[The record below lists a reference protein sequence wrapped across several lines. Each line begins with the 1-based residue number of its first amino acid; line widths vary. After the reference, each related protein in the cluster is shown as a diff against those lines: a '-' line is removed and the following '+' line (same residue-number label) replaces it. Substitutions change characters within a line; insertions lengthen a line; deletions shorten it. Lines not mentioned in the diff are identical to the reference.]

1 MAAGPIDPPP
11 LPARLAERYVLEER
25 LADGGSAEVWLARD
39 PVLDR
44 SVAIKVLHRHLL
56 SDPTMRARLEQEARA
71 AAGLS
76 HPGIVTVHDVDVD
89 DTAAAV
95 VLEYVDGET
104 LADRLLRAGPL
115 PPAEAA
121 RIAAEVADA
130 LAHAHERGVI
140 HRDVKPANVLIES
153 DGRARLVDFG
163 IARVME
169 DAENRLTTTGTVAGT
184 LRYLAPEQ
192 LRGETAGPAAD
203 VYGVGVV
210 LAEMLTGHPP
220 YEANSPLELAEAQRL
235 PPEPIAGVPSAL
247 AEIVQRCLDP
257 DPERRPPSAAALSI
271 ELRDWLAA
279 STDPDAQTATFPVVG
294 AIGPAAVAADSMA
307 IGDSP
312 TTPADPTTPTSA
324 TIEAIPMV
332 EAMPAAESM
341 PSPAVPPSETSRPTR
356 RTLWPLVAAVIA
368 IVLVVIIGAS
378 LLGSPSGPSSG
389 ADASASASAASTP
402 ASVPTSNAGTTG
414 APPAKPKTLAAAV
427 AAFDAAVIDGVKR
440 GSIDRKSAND
450 LRRRAGDLTK
460 NNAKRDD
467 VSTQIDDLRARIDEL
482 ERAGR
487 ITSAAEADNLR
498 AAVDAIEATTNG

>member
-25 LADGGSAEVWLARD
+25 LADGGSAEVWLAHD

-44 SVAIKVLHRHLL
+44 AVAIKVLHRHLL

-95 VLEYVDGET
+95 VLEFVDGES
-104 LADRLLRAGPL
+104 LADRLLRDGPL

-121 RIAAEVADA
+121 RIAAELADA
-130 LAHAHERGVI
+130 LAHAHERGVV
-140 HRDVKPANVLIES
+140 HRDVKPANVLIEP

-220 YEANSPLELAEAQRL
+220 YEATSPLELAEAQRL
-235 PPEPIAGVPSAL
+235 PPPPIAGVPSDL

-257 DPERRPPSAAALSI
+257 DPERRPDSAATLAV
-271 ELRDWLAA
+271 ELRDWLATSA
-279 STDPDAQTATFPVVG
+279 DPDAETATFPVVG
-294 AIGPAAVAADSMA
+294 AAGAAALAADAVAP
-307 IGDSP
+307 GDRP
-312 TTPADPTTPTSA
+312 TTPTEPTTPTST
-324 TIEAIPMV
+324 TIEAIPTV
-332 EAMPAAESM
+332 EAMSAVEPMPAA
-341 PSPAVPPSETSRPTR
+341 AAAQASETSPPTR
-356 RTLWPLVAAVIA
+356 RTPLAAGRGGACDPARRGRRSVAARVRS
-368 IVLVVIIGAS
+368 VVR
-378 LLGSPSGPSSG
+378 PRRERRV
-389 ADASASASAASTP
+389 DTCERTD
-402 ASVPTSNAGTTG
+402 VERRDDCR
-414 APPAKPKTLAAAV
+414 APWQAQDP
-427 AAFDAAVIDGVKR
+427 R
-440 GSIDRKSAND
+440 RRRRR
-450 LRRRAGDLTK
+450 LRRGGR
-460 NNAKRDD
+460 R
-467 VSTQIDDLRARIDEL
+467 RREARID
-482 ERAGR
+482 RPQV
-487 ITSAAEADNLR
+487 SQ
-498 AAVDAIEATTNG
+498 